1 MRPTTRRSPL
11 ATSALR
17 PKPGATALLAALAAL
32 VTVLFAPVAA
42 RAGEPPAQA
51 ARDGFAAVLER
62 LADRWGFVLLG
73 GSLVFVSYLVNRY
86 APQKRVRIRRV
97 VILFGLYLVAFGV
110 AVGLGAA
117 GFVRLGNGV
126 RVVASVLQAFTII
139 NLIALALFEL
149 ALPAM
154 RVDLLSITT
163 DLLTGVAYIVTL
175 IWILRA
181 SGMNPSG
188 LVAGSAVASGI
199 LAISLQATL
208 GNILGGVA
216 LQADGSIHVGDWIQ
230 LDNGKQGK
238 VKEIRWRH
246 TVVETRDWDTII
258 VPNASLLASNITI
271 LGKREGQP
279 LQHRMWVYFNV
290 DFRYAPAQ
298 VMSVVE
304 EALRAAPIEGVATE
318 PPPNC
323 ICFDFSKDY
332 RESFAFYAVRYWLTD
347 LAKDDPTSSLVRTR
361 VHAALR
367 RANVPL
373 ARPANTTFVHLES
386 DETEAKKVEKRLG
399 RRQDAI
405 REMDIFQ
412 SLTEAESDT
421 LALRV
426 QYSPFVAGETITRQ
440 GSVAHWLYV
449 LTEGEVEVRA
459 KVEGVSRAVAVIRA
473 PGYFGEMGLMT
484 GEPRAAD
491 VVAKSHVECFR
502 IEKAAFEKVLLGR
515 PEIAQAISLTI
526 AKRRV
531 ELIAAR
537 EGLDAEAKAA
547 REAAERTKIL
557 DSMKSFFGLAA

>member
-1 MRPTTRRSPL
+1 MCTKPRRF
-11 ATSALR
+11 SA
-17 PKPGATALLAALAAL
+17 PDSSM
-32 VTVLFAPVAA
+32 VAA
-42 RAGEPPAQA
+42 RSALSSMLALMLVTLWPAVASADPPAQA
-51 ARDGFAAVLER
+51 AREGLAAVLER
-62 LADRWGFVLLG
+62 IADRWGFVLVG
-73 GSLVFVSYLVNRY
+73 ASLVFVTYLVNRY

-97 VILFGLYLVAFGV
+97 VILFGLYLLTFGLS
-110 AVGLGAA
+110 VGLVAA
-117 GFVRLGNGV
+117 GFGRVGDVV
-126 RVVASVLQAFTII
+126 RVVSTILQAFTII
-139 NLIALALFEL
+139 NLIALAIFEL

-199 LAISLQATL
+199 LAISLQTTL
-208 GNILGGVA
+208 GNILGGIA

-230 LDNGKQGK
+230 LENGKQGK

-258 VPNASLLASNITI
+258 VPNASLLGSNITI

-290 DFRYAPAQ
+290 DFRYQPTR
-298 VMSVVE
+298 VMEVVE
-304 EALRAAPIEGVATE
+304 AALRAAPIEGVATD

-332 RESFAFYAVRYWLTD
+332 RESFAYYAVRYWLTD

-361 VHAALR
+361 VYAALR
-367 RANVPL
+367 RADIPL
-373 ARPANTTFVHLES
+373 ARPAKTTFVHLES
-386 DETEAKKVEKRLG
+386 EETQAKKLERSRDRSEG
-399 RRQDAI
+399 AI

-412 SLTEAESDT
+412 ALTDAEIAT

-449 LTEGEVEVRA
+449 LTSGETEVRA
-459 KVEGVSRAVAVIRA
+459 NVEGVSRTVAVIKA

-491 VVAKSHVECFR
+491 VVAKTHVECFR
-502 IEKAAFEKVLLGR
+502 LDKESFEKVLQNR
-515 PEIAQAISLTI
+515 PEIAQAISQTI
-526 AKRRV
+526 AARKV
-531 ELIAAR
+531 ELIATR
-537 EGLDAEAKAA
+537 EGLDAAAKAA
-547 REAAERTKIL
+547 RAAAEGKKIL
-557 DSMKSFFGLAA
+557 DSMKSFFGLSE